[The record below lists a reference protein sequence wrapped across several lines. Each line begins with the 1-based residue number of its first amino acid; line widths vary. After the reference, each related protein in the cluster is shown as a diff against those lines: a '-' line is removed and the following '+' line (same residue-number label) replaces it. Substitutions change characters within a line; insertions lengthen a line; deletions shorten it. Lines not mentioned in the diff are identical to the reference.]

1 MIEIYTVPD
10 CEFCDEAKQILKEWE
25 IEYKE
30 YNLKAKENREARA
43 YYRELGVKTAPVIVN
58 GDEWI
63 LVEYDRESL
72 ISLLEN

>member
-10 CEFCDEAKQILKEWE
+10 CEFCEEAKQILEEWN

-30 YNLKAKENREARA
+30 YNLKEKENRNARA
-43 YYRELGVKTAPVIVN
+43 LYRSLGAKTAPVIVN
-58 GDEWI
+58 GDKWI
-63 LVEYDRESL
+63 LTEYNRSSL